1 MSNQNKLLIFRSSY
15 DPFNGRIATEYLNL
29 PKCSPDFIYLD
40 APDQFKI
47 KKV

>member
-1 MSNQNKLLIFRSSY
+1 MTS
-15 DPFNGRIATEYLNL
+15 FNGRIATEYLNL